1 MFMDSDGDMFEW
13 DEAKCCRCFEM
24 RGFDFSIVQDFDFA
38 SAVVIKDD
46 RFAYG
51 EPRFRAFGP
60 IADRLFV
67 VVFTPRGPR
76 LRIISI
82 RRANKREERK
92 HGQKT

>member
-1 MFMDSDGDMFEW
+1 MFMNSDDDMFEW
-13 DEAKCCRCFEM
+13 DEAKSRRCLEA
-24 RGFDFSIVQDFDFA
+24 RGFDFSIVLEFDFA
-38 SAVVIKDD
+38 SAIVIEDD

-51 EPRFRAFGP
+51 EPRFRAFGL

-67 VVFTPRGPR
+67 VVFTPRGSR

-92 HGQKT
+92 HG